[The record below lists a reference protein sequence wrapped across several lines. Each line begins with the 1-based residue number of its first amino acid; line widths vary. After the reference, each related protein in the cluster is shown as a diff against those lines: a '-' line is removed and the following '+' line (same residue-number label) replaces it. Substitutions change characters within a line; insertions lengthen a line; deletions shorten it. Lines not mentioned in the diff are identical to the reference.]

1 MADGIEGVRALLVG
15 KPRPVGWDERRARME
30 EVCSVDGPP
39 PGVTFEAIEV
49 AGRPAEWSFARDS
62 RADRAVLFLHG
73 GGYCS
78 GSIVSH
84 RRMAGGIARAARVRT
99 LALGFR
105 LAPEHPFPAALE
117 DALAAWNW
125 LRGQGFAAQ
134 HIALAGDSAGGGLSL
149 AVMLSLRARG
159 EALPGCGWLISPWTD
174 LTMSGASLADR
185 DAVDPL
191 IHEGYL
197 DSLATAY
204 LGGHDPRDP
213 LVSPLFAD
221 LTGLPPLMISVG
233 SDETLLDDSLRLAR
247 AAAVAHVDVALH
259 VYPRMI
265 HAFPLWEARLAE
277 GRAALAEAGA
287 FVARWLG

>member
-117 DALAAWNW
+117 DALAAWDW
-125 LRGQGFAAQ
+125 LRGK
-134 HIALAGDSAGGGLSL
+134 
-149 AVMLSLRARG
+149 
-159 EALPGCGWLISPWTD
+159 
-174 LTMSGASLADR
+174 
-185 DAVDPL
+185 
-191 IHEGYL
+191 
-197 DSLATAY
+197 
-204 LGGHDPRDP
+204 
-213 LVSPLFAD
+213 
-221 LTGLPPLMISVG
+221 GLPRNI
-233 SDETLLDDSLRLAR
+233 LRCRGIPR
-247 AAAVAHVDVALH
+247 AA
-259 VYPRMI
+259 
-265 HAFPLWEARLAE
+265 
-277 GRAALAEAGA
+277 GC
-287 FVARWLG
+287 RWR

>member
-1 MADGIEGVRALLVG
+1 MADGIEGVRALLGG
-15 KPRPVGWDERRARME
+15 KPRPIGWDERRARMD
-30 EVCSVDGPP
+30 EVCAIDGPP
-39 PGVTFEAIEV
+39 PGVTFQPLTV
-49 AGRPAEWSFARDS
+49 ADRQAEWSFAADARP
-62 RADRAVLFLHG
+62 DRAVLFLHG

-78 GSIVSH
+78 GSLVSH
-84 RRMAGGIARAARVRT
+84 RRMAGGIARAARART

-105 LAPEHPFPAALE
+105 LAPEHPYPAALE
-117 DALAAWNW
+117 DALVAWDW

-159 EALPGCGWLISPWTD
+159 EALPGCAWLVSPWTD
-174 LTMSGASLADR
+174 LTMSGESLVDR
-185 DAVDPL
+185 DTVDPL
-191 IHEGYL
+191 IHAGYL
-197 DSLATAY
+197 GDLAAAY
-204 LGGHDPRDP
+204 LGGHDPHDP
-213 LVSPLFAD
+213 SVSPLFAD

-287 FVARWLG
+287 FVEKWLG